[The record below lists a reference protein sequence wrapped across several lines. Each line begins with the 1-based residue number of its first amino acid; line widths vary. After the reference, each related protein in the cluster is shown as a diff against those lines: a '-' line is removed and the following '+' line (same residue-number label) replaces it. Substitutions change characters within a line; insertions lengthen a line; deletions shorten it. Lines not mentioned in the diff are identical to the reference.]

1 MAKDEVMNDVEMEVK
16 DSSEPNKTENMNE
29 IDGMEDETMND
40 VVGMETEDTGTKK
53 DVINVDL
60 LLDLL
65 MASKKAGDKIANKHV
80 LLPIGLTGAGK
91 VSNVLNCDI

>member
-1 MAKDEVMNDVEMEVK
+1 MKKNEVMNDVEMEVN
-16 DSSEPNKTENMNE
+16 DSSETNKTEN
-29 IDGMEDETMND
+29 
-40 VVGMETEDTGTKK
+40 VVGMEMEDTGTKE

-65 MASKKAGDKIANKHV
+65 IASKKAGEKIADKHV

-91 VSNVLNCDI
+91 VSNVLNCDM

>member
-1 MAKDEVMNDVEMEVK
+1 MAKDEIMNDVKMEVG
-16 DSSEPNKTENMNE
+16 DSSETKKTETMND

-65 MASKKAGDKIANKHV
+65 MASKKAGDKIAGKHV

-91 VSNVLNCDI
+91 VSNVLNCDM

>member
-1 MAKDEVMNDVEMEVK
+1 MTKDEIMNDVEMEVR
-16 DSSEPNKTENMNE
+16 DSSETKKTENMKDV
-29 IDGMEDETMND
+29 DGMEDETMND
-40 VVGMETEDTGTKK
+40 VVGMETEDTGTKE

-60 LLDLL
+60 LMDLL
-65 MASKKAGDKIANKHV
+65 MASKKAGDKIADKHV

>member
-1 MAKDEVMNDVEMEVK
+1 MTKDEIMNDVEKEVK
-16 DSSEPNKTENMNE
+16 DSSDTNKTENKNE

-40 VVGMETEDTGTKK
+40 VVGMETEDTGTKE

-60 LLDLL
+60 LMDLL
-65 MASKKAGDKIANKHV
+65 MASKKAGDKIADKHV